1 MCYLCYA
8 QRSPICCAL
17 SLPLAGC
24 QSGDGTIGN
33 RKKFNKV
40 PESAF
45 LIPRR
50 TPTLE
55 AFLPAPL
62 YLFIYFSFLEVNT
75 NLCLYG
81 KNARPILVPHD
92 IKSGSYT
99 GKLSRCRRIVSDSIW
114 FFFKPPLFTLQ
125 QPQKS
130 TLRPDNAFALTLAMC
145 GRLDGLAFT
154 WWTWQSSAASRPW
167 INHAECEY
175 LPQEKPCDC
184 VCVYVWETE
193 SHILRNSRDWIP
205 RKLIRGSFRTV
216 PGCCS
221 NMLQGSRHLVSLQPP
236 RSSGKK
242 LR

>member
-55 AFLPAPL
+55 AFLPDPL
-62 YLFIYFSFLEVNT
+62 YLFLEANT
-75 NLCLYG
+75 NLRPHG
-81 KNARPILVPHD
+81 KKKRAANPRPARHQ
-92 IKSGSYT
+92 SASYAA
-99 GKLSRCRRIVSDSIW
+99 KLSCYRHVVSDLIW
-114 FFFKPPLFTLQ
+114 ISPKPHFSTLQ
-125 QPQKS
+125 QLRKS
-130 TLRPDNAFALTLAMC
+130 TLRSDNAYAQTLAKC
-145 GRLDGLAFT
+145 GRLHGPLFT
-154 WWTWQSSAASRPW
+154 WRTRQSSAASRPW

-184 VCVYVWETE
+184 VCVWERQKVTSYVTAGTE
-193 SHILRNSRDWIP
+193 FPGNLLEEASELFPVAVATCSGAP
-205 RKLIRGSFRTV
+205 VIRCPCNRRGV
-216 PGCCS
+216 
-221 NMLQGSRHLVSLQPP
+221 QE
-236 RSSGKK
+236 KK
-242 LR
+242 N